1 MTSIECFSC
10 FLSFGGSVS
19 GWTTPSTRTREK
31 PWVCREL
38 NRSTYSPLRART
50 TGAST
55 WKRVPSSMARTWS
68 TICCGVW
75 REIGLPQ
82 LGQCGWPAR
91 A

>member
-1 MTSIECFSC
+1 MTSMVCFSC
-10 FLSFGGSVS
+10 FFSFGGSVS
-19 GWTTPSTRTREK
+19 EWTVPSTRTREK

-55 WKRVPSSMARTWS
+55 WKRVPSGMASTWS

-82 LGQCGWPAR
+82 FGQCG
-91 A
+91 